1 MIKPLRDLHDV
12 ELAAQAA
19 AGGRRAYGELGRRRG
34 PAVRG
39 LPRRMGAAPP
49 LADDVAQDAFLQGF
63 QRCSEFRGQG
73 TFAGWIKKI
82 AARLYLKRVA
92 REARYVAEV
101 EADEADVVVD
111 HAGFMDLDEAM
122 KTLNETERVC
132 VSLCHGAGM
141 SHPEIAAAMN
151 LPLGTVK
158 SHVKRGLDKLRA
170 RLQPAQASGGR
181 STHVGGRIR
190 SDDRAAV

>member
-1 MIKPLRDLHDV
+1 MNRTSLHDLHDV

-19 AGGRRAYGELGRRRG
+19 AGGRREYGELVRRH
-34 PAVRG
+34 
-39 LPRRMGAAPP
+39 
-49 LADDVAQDAFLQGF
+49 VAQDAFLQGF
-63 QRCSEFRGQG
+63 QRCAEFRGQG
-73 TFAGWIKKI
+73 TFAGWVKKI

-92 REARYVAEV
+92 REARYVAEI
-101 EADEADVVVD
+101 EAEEAATPVD
-111 HAGFMDLDEAM
+111 QAGALDLDEAL
-122 KTLNETERVC
+122 KALNETERVC

-170 RLQPAQASGGR
+170 RLQPAASGGR
-181 STHVGGRIR
+181 SAHVG
-190 SDDRAAV
+190 

>member
-1 MIKPLRDLHDV
+1 MTKSLRELHDV
-12 ELAAQAA
+12 ELAVQAA
-19 AGGRRAYGELGRRRG
+19 AGGRREYGELVRRHG
-34 PAVRG
+34 SAVRG
-39 LPRRMGAAPP
+39 LLRRMGTAPS

-63 QRCSEFRGQG
+63 QRCAEFRGQG

-92 REARYVAEV
+92 HEARYVAESEV
-101 EADEADVVVD
+101 DEAATPVD
-111 HAGFMDLDEAM
+111 HARALDLDEAM
-122 KTLNETERVC
+122 KALNETERVC

-170 RLQPAQASGGR
+170 RLQPATDAGGR
-181 STHVGGRIR
+181 SSHVG
-190 SDDRAAV
+190 

>member
-1 MIKPLRDLHDV
+1 MDTD
-12 ELAAQAA
+12 
-19 AGGRRAYGELGRRRG
+19 
-34 PAVRG
+34 
-39 LPRRMGAAPP
+39 AP
-49 LADDVAQDAFLQGF
+49 
-63 QRCSEFRGQG
+63 
-73 TFAGWIKKI
+73 
-82 AARLYLKRVA
+82 KRVA

-170 RLQPAQASGGR
+170 RLQPEPAQPLGR
-181 STHVGGRIR
+181 TQHVG
-190 SDDRAAV
+190 

>member
-1 MIKPLRDLHDV
+1 MKQSLREMHDV

-19 AGGRRAYGELGRRRG
+19 AGGRREYGELVRRHG
-34 PAVRG
+34 SAVRG
-39 LPRRMGAAPP
+39 LLRRMGAVPS

-92 REARYVAEV
+92 REARYVEEV
-101 EADEADVVVD
+101 ETEEAQISVD
-111 HAGFMDLDEAM
+111 TAGLMDLDEAL
-122 KTLNETERVC
+122 KTLSETERVC
-132 VSLCHGAGM
+132 VTLCHGAGM
-141 SHPEIAAAMN
+141 AHPEIAAAMN

-170 RLQPAQASGGR
+170 RLSPAQASGGR
-181 STHVGGRIR
+181 STHVG
-190 SDDRAAV
+190 

>member
-1 MIKPLRDLHDV
+1 MSKSLRDFHDV

-19 AGGRRAYGELGRRRG
+19 AGGRREYGELVRRHG
-34 PAVRG
+34 SAVRG
-39 LPRRMGAAPP
+39 LLRRMGATPS
-49 LADDVAQDAFLQGF
+49 LSDDVAQDAFLQGF
-63 QRCSEFRGQG
+63 QRCAEFRGQG

-92 REARYVAEV
+92 KEARYVAEIEI
-101 EADEADVVVD
+101 EADQADVVVD
-111 HAGFMDLDEAM
+111 RGGLMDLDEAL
-122 KTLNETERVC
+122 KTLSETERVC

-170 RLQPAQASGGR
+170 RLQPEHGSGGR
-181 STHVGGRIR
+181 SVHVG
-190 SDDRAAV
+190 

>member
-1 MIKPLRDLHDV
+1 MKTTLRDLHDV
-12 ELAAQAA
+12 ELAVQAA
-19 AGGRRAYGELGRRRG
+19 AGGRREYGELVRRHG
-34 PAVRG
+34 SAVRG
-39 LPRRMGAAPP
+39 LLRRMGAAPA

-92 REARYVAEV
+92 REARYVAEI
-101 EADEADVVVD
+101 EAETADAAPDRTGYV
-111 HAGFMDLDEAM
+111 DLDEAL
-122 KTLNETERVC
+122 KALSETERVC

-170 RLQPAQASGGR
+170 RLAPASDAGGR
-181 STHVGGRIR
+181 SSHVG
-190 SDDRAAV
+190 

>member
-1 MIKPLRDLHDV
+1 MEPSASDRILTVPNALSLLRLLGVPVFLWLVLVPEAD
-12 ELAAQAA
+12 LAAFVLLVVAGSTDWFDGYLARALDQA
-19 AGGRRAYGELGRRRG
+19 
-34 PAVRG
+34 
-39 LPRRMGAAPP
+39 GA
-49 LADDVAQDAFLQGF
+49 L
-63 QRCSEFRGQG
+63 
-73 TFAGWIKKI
+73 
-82 AARLYLKRVA
+82 
-92 REARYVAEV
+92 
-101 EADEADVVVD
+101 
-111 HAGFMDLDEAM
+111 DLDEAL

-181 STHVGGRIR
+181 SAHVG
-190 SDDRAAV
+190 

>member
-1 MIKPLRDLHDV
+1 MTKSLRDLHDV
-12 ELAAQAA
+12 ELAVQAA
-19 AGGRRAYGELGRRRG
+19 AGGRREYGELVRRHG
-34 PAVRG
+34 SAVRG
-39 LPRRMGAAPP
+39 LLRRMGAAPS

-63 QRCSEFRGQG
+63 QRCAEFRGQG

-92 REARYVAEV
+92 REARYVAESEV
-101 EADEADVVVD
+101 EEAEAPVD
-111 HAGFMDLDEAM
+111 HAGTLDMDEAM
-122 KTLNETERVC
+122 KALNEPERVC

-170 RLQPAQASGGR
+170 RLQPAAATNGR
-181 STHVGGRIR
+181 TSHVG
-190 SDDRAAV
+190 